1 MNLDKIVL
9 SSSPDPLSLFK
20 TATELF
26 QEEHIEYIDLNCFP
40 INRVRPGWLM
50 IVLIEEASLNPTSC
64 LLACVFPQSHS
75 RLLT

>member
-1 MNLDKIVL
+1 MNLDRIVL

-50 IVLIEEASLNPTSC
+50 IVLFEEASLFPPC
-64 LLACVFPQSHS
+64 L
-75 RLLT
+75 RLPSVTF